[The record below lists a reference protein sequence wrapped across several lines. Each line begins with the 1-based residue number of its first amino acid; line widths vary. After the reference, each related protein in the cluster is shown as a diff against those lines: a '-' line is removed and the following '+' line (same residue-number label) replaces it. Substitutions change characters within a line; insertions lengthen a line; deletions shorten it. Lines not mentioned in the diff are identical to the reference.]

1 MFDLND
7 LVKALAEGDK
17 LKCEAEEV
25 LPFIKGLYLAL
36 RKKHDKEYCYKILNT
51 AIKLCRIDME
61 TGLQKEDSYDQN

>member
-7 LVKALAEGDK
+7 LAKAIAEGNK
-17 LKCEAEEV
+17 LGDEAKKV

-36 RKKHDKEYCYKILNT
+36 RKEHDKEYCYEILNT

-61 TGLQKEDSYDQN
+61 TGLQKEESYDTN